1 MNLFEIIF
9 KNQIN
14 KAVHRQLAVAETE
27 NNFLIGT
34 RSLSESNRDRYSHDR
49 GQVLEQALEAWR
61 TNPLARRIVDLTSQY
76 VIGSGLA
83 ITSRDRAVAAF
94 INEFWN
100 HRLNRM
106 PVRLY
111 EMCDELTRTGNLF
124 LLLSTDAAGMSF
136 VRVIPTQNIDAIT
149 CKDNDI
155 EQPLAFTPKAS
166 LRADEQDYPA
176 YDENRDDPARPVML
190 QYTVNRPCGAQWGE
204 PDLAPLLKWLAR
216 YSNWLEDRARL
227 NRFRNAFLYVVSAKF
242 ASEVQRKARQQALNA
257 TPPQPGS
264 ILVTDENE
272 QWSVISPRLEGRDA
286 SADGLALKKM
296 IACGAG
302 IPMHFLAEPE
312 SSTRTTAEAA
322 GGPTYRRLTQRQEFF
337 LWLLK
342 DLLTVV
348 CNRRSLTSPL
358 VRAGGAGKRFDYQI
372 SIQADDISTSDNASL
387 AAAAGDIISVLTQ
400 LRDRCLIDDAELLR
414 LAYKFTGESVDI
426 EDMLARGKN
435 APTSQGGLAVL
446 NSSPV
451 RGEAG

>member
-1 MNLFEIIF
+1 MNLLEMLF

-14 KAVHRQLAVAETE
+14 QEVRKQLSVAETE
-27 NNFLIGT
+27 NNFLVGS
-34 RSLSESNRDRYSHDR
+34 RSVSESDRDRYAYDR
-49 GQVLEQALEAWR
+49 HQVLEQALEAWR

-76 VIGSGLA
+76 VIGAGLA
-83 ITSRDRAVAAF
+83 ITSRDKAVAAF
-94 INEFWN
+94 LHEFWN

-106 PVRLY
+106 PVRLH

-124 LLLSTDAAGMSF
+124 LLISTDASGMSF
-136 VRVIPTQNIDAIT
+136 VRTIPTQNMDAIHSR
-149 CKDNDI
+149 DNDI
-155 EQPLAFTPKAS
+155 EQPLAFTPKTS
-166 LRADEQDYPA
+166 LGGEERNYPA
-176 YDENRDDPARPVML
+176 YDENTDDPTQPVML
-190 QYTVNRPCGAQWGE
+190 QYAINRPCGAQWGE

-242 ASEVQRKARQQALNA
+242 ASEVQRKVRQQALNA
-257 TPPQPGS
+257 APPRPGS

-286 SADGLALKKM
+286 STDGLALKKM

-342 DLLTVV
+342 DLLSVV
-348 CNRRSLTSPL
+348 CSRRCLVAPL
-358 VRAGGAGKRFDYQI
+358 GRPSAAGKRGDYQI
-372 SIQADDISTSDNASL
+372 SIQADDISTTDNASL
-387 AAAAGDIISVLTQ
+387 ATAAGSIISVLTQ

-426 EDMLARGKN
+426 ENMLARGKN
-435 APTSQGGLAVL
+435 ASALPGGLAVDA
-446 NSSPV
+446 NTTPV
-451 RGEAG
+451 QGEK